1 MLKISNLSCYRNE
14 VCLFQD
20 LNLELDRGRLLHV
33 QGNNGAGKTTLL
45 RAVSGLTAPTT
56 GKILWDG
63 SDTREIQEEY
73 NSKIIYL
80 GHQPPV
86 KNDLL
91 VKENLEFSLRSKGTK
106 FTEEKINLVLALS
119 GLHRHK
125 NTSARFLSQG
135 QRYKL
140 ALSTL
145 FFAEQPLWILDE
157 PFGNLDAAASEVL
170 ESQIDRHLK
179 NAGLVI
185 ITSHAP
191 LRINE
196 SLASIV
202 NLSEMK

>member
-1 MLKISNLSCYRNE
+1 MLKILNLSCYRNDA
-14 VCLFQD
+14 CLFED
-20 LNLELDRGRLLHV
+20 LNFELSRGRLLHV

-45 RAVSGLTAPTT
+45 RAVSGLTAPTA

-63 SDTREIQEEY
+63 SDIREIREEY
-73 NSKIIYL
+73 NSNIIYL

-86 KNDLL
+86 KNDLS
-91 VKENLEFSLRSKGTK
+91 VKENLEFSLRSKGIE
-106 FTEEKINLVLALS
+106 FTGEKTNLVLAFS
-119 GLHRHK
+119 GLDRHK
-125 NTSARFLSQG
+125 NISARFLSQG

-157 PFGNLDAAASEVL
+157 PFGNLDAAASEAL
-170 ESQIDRHLK
+170 ENQINRHLN

-191 LRINE
+191 LKINQ
-196 SLASIV
+196 SQTSVV